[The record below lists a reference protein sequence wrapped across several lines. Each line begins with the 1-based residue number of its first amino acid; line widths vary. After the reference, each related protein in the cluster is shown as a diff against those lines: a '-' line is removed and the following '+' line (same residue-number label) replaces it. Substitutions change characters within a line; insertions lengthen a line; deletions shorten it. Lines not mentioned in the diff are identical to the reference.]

1 MKKRK
6 LLALAL
12 LAALF
17 LGGIFGSRLLAPDAS
32 DGEKAVTL
40 TVEHLSGETN
50 TFSFTTSAPYLRAAL
65 EEQQLASG
73 EEREYG
79 LWVTTVDGETAD
91 ESAQQWWGYTV
102 NGEAAACG
110 VESQTVTDG
119 DHYVFTLHEGW

>member
-1 MKKRK
+1 MKKHK

-79 LWVTTVDGETAD
+79 LWVTTVDGE
-91 ESAQQWWGYTV
+91 
-102 NGEAAACG
+102 AAACG